1 MRQFL
6 VCSCCTSYFLFVVVV
21 VNCLIDINV
30 DFIQEKGSS
39 RGEKKARKAIIKLG
53 MKLIPGVERVTLKK
67 SKNMM
72 FEITK
77 PDVYKNPTSDSYIIF
92 GEAKVVD
99 LRAKDAE
106 LQMQQRAQGGDP
118 RKQQGDT
125 NSRMLPNQQP
135 IPQSAPAAGE
145 EDVDEVRPTIAPNFF
160 DSGIYLVSNH
170 LIFLIF
176 HRLVWTPRTSSLW

>member
-1 MRQFL
+1 
-6 VCSCCTSYFLFVVVV
+6 
-21 VNCLIDINV
+21 
-30 DFIQEKGSS
+30 
-39 RGEKKARKAIIKLG
+39 

-77 PDVYKNPTSDSYIIF
+77 PDVYKNPTSESYIIF

-106 LQMQQRAQGGDP
+106 LQMQQRAAGGDP

-125 NSRMLPNQQP
+125 NSRMPPNQQP
-135 IPQSAPAAGE
+135 ASQSAPVAGE
-145 EDVDEVRPTIAPNFF
+145 EDVDEVRIVLTIF
-160 DSGIYLVSNH
+160 SSYLTPSFNTSY
-170 LIFLIF
+170 FPF
-176 HRLVWTPRTSSLW
+176 YRLVLMPRTSSWLSVKPDAPEDRPLKPLRTTILILSMLSWSLLCKFSVLTQIFSEHL

>member
-1 MRQFL
+1 L
-6 VCSCCTSYFLFVVVV
+6 VDSS
-21 VNCLIDINV
+21 
-30 DFIQEKGSS
+30 QEKGSS

-135 IPQSAPAAGE
+135 VPQSAPAAGE
-145 EDVDEVRPTIAPNFF
+145 EDVDEVTTCVCKMTSILFCIRIRMTLTIYF
-160 DSGIYLVSNH
+160 SC
-170 LIFLIF
+170 LITDWRGCQG
-176 HRLVWTPRTSSLW
+176 HRAGREPGRLHQRHGSQGS

>member
-1 MRQFL
+1 
-6 VCSCCTSYFLFVVVV
+6 
-21 VNCLIDINV
+21 
-30 DFIQEKGSS
+30 
-39 RGEKKARKAIIKLG
+39 

-135 IPQSAPAAGE
+135 VPQSAPAAGE
-145 EDVDEVRPTIAPNFF
+145 EDVDEVTTCVCKMTSILFCIRIRMTLTIYFSSQTGVDAK
-160 DSGIYLVSNH
+160 DIELVVSQAGCTRGMAVKALKNNDCDIVNAIME
-170 LIFLIF
+170 L
-176 HRLVWTPRTSSLW
+176 TM

>member
-1 MRQFL
+1 
-6 VCSCCTSYFLFVVVV
+6 
-21 VNCLIDINV
+21 
-30 DFIQEKGSS
+30 
-39 RGEKKARKAIIKLG
+39 

-135 IPQSAPAAGE
+135 VPQSAPAAGE
-145 EDVDEVRPTIAPNFF
+145 EDVDEVTTYVWTMTSILFCKRKRNDA
-160 DSGIYLVSNH
+160 NH
-170 LIFLIF
+170 LFLMSH
-176 HRLVWTPRTSSLW
+176 HRLAWMPRTSSWW

>member
-1 MRQFL
+1 
-6 VCSCCTSYFLFVVVV
+6 
-21 VNCLIDINV
+21 
-30 DFIQEKGSS
+30 
-39 RGEKKARKAIIKLG
+39 

-77 PDVYKNPTSDSYIIF
+77 PDVYKNPTSESYIIF

-106 LQMQQRAQGGDP
+106 LQMQQRAAGGDP

-125 NSRMLPNQQP
+125 NSRMPPNQQP
-135 IPQSAPAAGE
+135 ASQSAPVAGE
-145 EDVDEVRPTIAPNFF
+145 EDVDEVRKSSRTISNMTISFNTITSLHYSTDRF
-160 DSGIYLVSNH
+160 RRQGYRVGCQSGRML
-170 LIFLIF
+170 
-176 HRLVWTPRTSSLW
+176 

>member
-1 MRQFL
+1 MIRSPLSSFFL
-6 VCSCCTSYFLFVVVV
+6 
-21 VNCLIDINV
+21 LIVYLTCIS
-30 DFIQEKGSS
+30 QEKGSS

-135 IPQSAPAAGE
+135 VPQSAPAAGE
-145 EDVDEVRPTIAPNFF
+145 EDVDEVT
-160 DSGIYLVSNH
+160 LH
-170 LIFLIF
+170 LFVL
-176 HRLVWTPRTSSLW
+176 

>member
-1 MRQFL
+1 
-6 VCSCCTSYFLFVVVV
+6 
-21 VNCLIDINV
+21 
-30 DFIQEKGSS
+30 
-39 RGEKKARKAIIKLG
+39 

-72 FEITK
+72 FEISK

-106 LQMQQRAQGGDP
+106 LQMQQRAQGGDL

-125 NSRMLPNQQP
+125 NSRMPPNQQAA
-135 IPQSAPAAGE
+135 PQSAPVTGE
-145 EDVDEVRPTIAPNFF
+145 EDVDEVRATQLTAFTSYHCSSDNFKIAYDFRPA
-160 DSGIYLVSNH
+160 SM
-170 LIFLIF
+170 
-176 HRLVWTPRTSSLW
+176 PRISSLLSVRQVAPGDKQSRLLRTTTVTSLTPSWSSPCRYCLSFRYPTYEV